1 MKALENVGTRIVL
14 PLSTEKRENV
24 PNLAYV
30 VTHIDPR
37 LFIFICCDS
46 LPHCGLVTNHKLITQ
61 HSVYHQT
68 KKTHLTHD
76 HILCNASPV
85 RPVRFSRMPL
95 DLSVQIL
102 EYLHSASALYSP
114 ASFPESVAP
123 FRILLGHSNFRPFW
137 KTLHTSV
144 AFLHTSRQPTTT
156 ATWWHQDKLKKAS
169 IFFHLLHFLV
179 SSEPPLLSSSSSI
192 EITIARS

>member
-1 MKALENVGTRIVL
+1 M
-14 PLSTEKRENV
+14 

-68 KKTHLTHD
+68 KKKNISHMTISYATQVQSVVFASQGCLSTSRYRFWNICIPHLHC
-76 HILCNASPV
+76 IAL
-85 RPVRFSRMPL
+85 PL
-95 DLSVQIL
+95 S
-102 EYLHSASALYSP
+102 
-114 ASFPESVAP
+114 PESVAP
-123 FRILLGHSNFRPFW
+123 FRISLGHSNFRPFW